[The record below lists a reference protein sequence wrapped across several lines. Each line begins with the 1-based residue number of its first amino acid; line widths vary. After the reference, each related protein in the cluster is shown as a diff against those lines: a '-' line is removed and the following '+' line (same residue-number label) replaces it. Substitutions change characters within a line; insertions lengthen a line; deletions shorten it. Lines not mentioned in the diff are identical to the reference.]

1 MKIRTASDLGLLL
14 RERRRELG
22 LTQAELAERIG
33 ASRQWVI
40 RVEQGNQRSDVG
52 LVLKAIA
59 TLRLALDVRGDSD
72 TTPSDEKTGRIDID
86 AVVRA
91 ARRGSL

>member
-1 MKIRTASDLGLLL
+1 MKIRTVADLGLVL

-22 LTQAELAERIG
+22 HTQAELAERTG
-33 ASRQWVI
+33 ASRQWII
-40 RVEQGNQRSDVG
+40 RVEQGNPRSDVG

-59 TLRLALDVRGDSD
+59 ALRLTLDVRGDSD
-72 TTPSDEKTGRIDID
+72 TTPSDEKTGRVDID

>member
-1 MKIRTASDLGLLL
+1 MKIRTVADVGLVL
-14 RERRRELG
+14 RERRRELR

-59 TLRLALDVRGDSD
+59 ALRLALDVRGDSD
-72 TTPSDEKTGRIDID
+72 ITPSDEKTGRIDID

>member
-59 TLRLALDVRGDSD
+59 ALRLTLDVRGDSD

>member
-1 MKIRTASDLGLLL
+1 MKIRTVADVGLVL

-33 ASRQWVI
+33 ASRQWII

-59 TLRLALDVRGDSD
+59 ALRLTLDVRGDGD
-72 TTPSDEKTGRIDID
+72 TAPPERKTGRVDID